1 MDQIKRANRLWS
13 NDLAFVKETLI
24 IPIDREKLK
33 ELNTNYTDELDDL
46 NTNQIEIDLSNGK
59 SKSSSFNGDSNG
71 TIKNENDNNNDTEN
85 VKDILNKYD
94 TFINESKLKLK
105 SLKTMSKYDFLL
117 CNFLNLILS

>member
-105 SLKTMSKYDFLL
+105 SLKTMSKYDF
-117 CNFLNLILS
+117 

>member
-1 MDQIKRANRLWS
+1 MFIYSQIDQIKRANRLWS

-33 ELNTNYTDELDDL
+33 ELNTTYSDELDDL
-46 NTNQIEIDLSNGK
+46 NSNQIEIDLLNGK
-59 SKSSSFNGDSNG
+59 SKSSSSFNGDSNG
-71 TIKNENDNNNDTEN
+71 KIKNGNDTETEN

-105 SLKTMSKYDFLL
+105 SLKTMSKYD
-117 CNFLNLILS
+117 